1 MAFAILA
8 AITSVPLNDG
18 RAKRVIGPT
27 WPAFARSFPQQL
39 PARSFLN
46 LSARF
51 AERRQTIRQI
61 FSMKIPF
68 CLSLALVTTAATL
81 LAQPTPV
88 AFHSFSYAATAA
100 EKAPLTAGE
109 FRNPILT
116 GFFPDP
122 SICQVGSDYY
132 LINSTFAYFPGIPIL
147 HSRDLVNWRQIGN
160 VIHRPDQLPYDGLG
174 VSRGIF
180 APAITHHDG
189 VFYVVCTM
197 IDAGGNFVVTA
208 QNPAGPWSD
217 PTWLHFEGIDPSL
230 FFDDDGRAWIV
241 NNGAPAEKA
250 RYDGHRAIWIQEYDP
265 VARAMKGPRTPL
277 VNGGVD
283 IATKPIWIEGPHLY
297 KRNGWYYLSCA
308 EGGTSTQHSQVVFRS
323 RKVDGPYEP
332 WTGNPIL
339 TQRNLPANVSDAVTS
354 TGHADLVQAP
364 DQSWWAIFLGVR
376 PYQSRYSPM
385 GRETF
390 LLPVQWTEDGW
401 PTILPSGQRVPLV
414 APSPGKAV
422 VAPDGIAR
430 AQWTENFKQPLDLS
444 WLMLR
449 TPPAPWWKVDV
460 AGGRLLL
467 TARPESLAGR
477 RNPSFLARRVQHA
490 AFTTTVQVETAA
502 PPGVSAGLALFQN
515 ETHHYFAAVRRT
527 ASGLEVV
534 LEQAKGAAP
543 AVIGRASLPEVPA
556 VELRAVV
563 DHEKCRFEYAVQP
576 GQWQTLRASED
587 ATLLTSAVAG
597 GFVGATVGVHARL
610 DQ

>member
-1 MAFAILA
+1 M
-8 AITSVPLNDG
+8 
-18 RAKRVIGPT
+18 
-27 WPAFARSFPQQL
+27 
-39 PARSFLN
+39 
-46 LSARF
+46 
-51 AERRQTIRQI
+51 
-61 FSMKIPF
+61 MKIPF
-68 CLSLALVTTAATL
+68 CLSLALAVTAAPL
-81 LAQPTPV
+81 PAQPTPV
-88 AFHSFSYAATAA
+88 AFHSFRYAAT
-100 EKAPLTAGE
+100 ESKKATLADGE

-122 SICQVGSDYY
+122 SVCHVGSDYY

-160 VIHRPDQLPYDGLG
+160 VIHRPGQLPYDGLG

-180 APAITHHDG
+180 APAITHRDG
-189 VFYVVCTM
+189 TFYVVCTM

-208 QNPAGPWSD
+208 KNPAGPWSD
-217 PTWLHFEGIDPSL
+217 PAWLHFEGIDPSL
-230 FFDDDGRAWIV
+230 FFDDDGRAWMV
-241 NNGAPAEKA
+241 NNGAPAEKP

-265 VARAMKGPRTPL
+265 VARTMKGPRTQL

-323 RKVDGPYEP
+323 KKVDGPYEP

-339 TQRNLPANVSDAVTS
+339 TQRNLPAQVDDAVTS

-390 LLPVQWTEDGW
+390 LLPVQWTNDGW

-414 APSPGKAV
+414 APSPAGAV
-422 VAPDGIAR
+422 AGPDAGGVAR
-430 AQWTENFKQPLDLS
+430 WTEEFTQPLDLS

-449 TPPAPWWKVDV
+449 APQTPWWQVDT

-477 RNPSFLARRVQHA
+477 GNPSFLARRVQHA
-490 AFTTTVQVETAA
+490 AFTTAVRVAA
-502 PPGVSAGLALFQN
+502 PAVPGVSAGLALFQN

-543 AVIGRASLPEVPA
+543 AVIGRAALPAISA
-556 VELRAVV
+556 VEFRAV
-563 DHEKCRFEYAVQP
+563 
-576 GQWQTLRASED
+576 
-587 ATLLTSAVAG
+587 
-597 GFVGATVGVHARL
+597 
-610 DQ
+610 